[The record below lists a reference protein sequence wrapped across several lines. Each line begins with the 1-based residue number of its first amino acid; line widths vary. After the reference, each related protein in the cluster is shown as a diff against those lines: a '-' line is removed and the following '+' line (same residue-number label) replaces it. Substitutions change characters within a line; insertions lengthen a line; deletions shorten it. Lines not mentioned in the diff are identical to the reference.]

1 MMKKFVLLALLACVC
16 VLPMHAATIVSNAL
30 TTNST
35 ANPTVDLTTLG
46 SVNPSWFNI
55 SGADWISIANTGN
68 PGSPT
73 FVVEPN
79 GTAVTF
85 TDTFSLLSLPTT
97 ATLSVLAD
105 DTTSVVVD
113 GITVWNA
120 TSGPFP
126 TCSTP
131 IIGCLSTSEGIFN
144 VVSDL
149 HTGSNTIAFQTIQGN
164 LSSYGLDFAL
174 VTATATAT
182 PEPGALL
189 MLGSGLIG
197 LIGLGGLR
205 RRSMIGF

>member
-68 PGSPT
+68 PASPT

-164 LSSYGLDFAL
+164 LSSYGVDFAL
-174 VTATATAT
+174 TYVTPTAT

>member
-1 MMKKFVLLALLACVC
+1 MKKFVLLALLACVC

>member
-68 PGSPT
+68 PTSTG

-164 LSSYGLDFAL
+164 LSSYGVDFAL
-174 VTATATAT
+174 TYVTPTAT